1 MNDLKA
7 IFPDPNFYI
16 CFFTDRNKVDIIKVI
31 SSLPKKAI
39 VIFREY
45 DLTYVGRLNL
55 VCKIQKICHKKDLK
69 LVIGKDITL
78 AKEVATS
85 SVHFSD
91 YDNFLQDFDEIKENF
106 FVTCSFHSKE
116 SILKYQDLNFDIRF
130 LSPIFKTTSHERQKP
145 LGIEVLR
152 ELVEG
157 EGVKIC
163 PLGGINTENIEK
175 LQNLNIT
182 GIAGIDLFK
191 FFY

>member
-1 MNDLKA
+1 MNDLKS
-7 IFPDPNFYI
+7 IFSDPIFYI

-31 SSLPKKAI
+31 SSLPKKVI